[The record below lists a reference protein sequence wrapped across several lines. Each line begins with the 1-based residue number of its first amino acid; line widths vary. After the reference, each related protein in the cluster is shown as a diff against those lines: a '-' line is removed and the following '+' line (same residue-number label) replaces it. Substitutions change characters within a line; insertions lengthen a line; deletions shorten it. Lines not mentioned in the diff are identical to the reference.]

1 MTKSKSMQKEL
12 IYKNKKLSY
21 QINGEGPCLL
31 FVHGFCEDQ
40 RMWESFVEEFSEGY
54 TLLIP
59 NLPGF
64 GQSEAHEQ
72 LSIAEMAEAM
82 QAILVAE
89 QIPVVAW
96 VGHSMGG
103 YVGLAFSELYP
114 ELLSGLCL
122 FHSHPFEDSE
132 AKKEN
137 RRKSMAFIEKN
148 GSKKFVQELI
158 PMLFSKEFRLLQKPL
173 VASFTAI
180 AEEQSQKGILAA
192 TQAMIDRP
200 DRRIILQNTEV
211 PVLSILGE
219 QDQVIPQDLSWVNL
233 APSALTVLI
242 EEAGHMGFL
251 EAPNQCLAALEGWL
265 EGLNFEELVD

>member
-12 IYKNKKLSY
+12 FYQNKKLSY
-21 QINGEGPCLL
+21 QLSGQGPCLL
-31 FVHGFCEDQ
+31 FLHGFCEDQ
-40 RMWESFVEEFSEGY
+40 RMWESFAEEFSEGY

-59 NLPGF
+59 DLPGF

-72 LSIAEMAEAM
+72 LSVADMAEAM
-82 QAILVAE
+82 QAILAAE
-89 QIPVVAW
+89 QIPLVAW
-96 VGHSMGG
+96 IGHSMGG

-122 FHSHPFEDSE
+122 FHSHPLEDSE
-132 AKKEN
+132 EKKVN
-137 RRKSMAFIEKN
+137 RRKSMAFIEKH
-148 GSKKFVQELI
+148 GSEKFVQELI

-200 DRRIILQNTEV
+200 DRSIILQNTQV
-211 PVLSILGE
+211 PVLCILGE
-219 QDQVIPQDLSWVNL
+219 QDQVIPQDLSWINL
-233 APSALTVLI
+233 APSVLTVLI
-242 EEAGHMGFL
+242 EQAGHMGFL
-251 EAPNQCLAALEGWL
+251 ETPYECLAALEGWL
-265 EGLNFEELVD
+265 EGLNFEEIVD